1 MNVTENVHAFDWK
14 AANETAA
21 FGFVS
26 SVMTALRV
34 IIGVTG
40 VVGNSLVIVVIHRH
54 KKLFQQVKLTR

>member
-1 MNVTENVHAFDWK
+1 MTENVRRFDGK
-14 AANETAA
+14 AANETSA

-34 IIGVTG
+34 TIGVTG